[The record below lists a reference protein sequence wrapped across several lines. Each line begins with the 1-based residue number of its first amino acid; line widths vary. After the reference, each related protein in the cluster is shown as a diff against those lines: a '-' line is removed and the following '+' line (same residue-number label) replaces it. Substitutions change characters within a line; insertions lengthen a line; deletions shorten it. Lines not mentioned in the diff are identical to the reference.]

1 MKKRLVM
8 LSIVTACAVTVAP
21 VARAEDENKS
31 ETSVGELAGPAAEV
45 ADDAPAHIHLTRDA
59 AEAAATAARTALA
72 RRNVNMTYHGGRI
85 MTSATVKSIFWGPKW
100 AGATFTGDKVTGI
113 DSFYSG
119 FNQSHYALTNTEY
132 TDTIGTGHR
141 VGTTVL
147 SLTHQVDTTTAS
159 GGNSTAAILAE
170 ACKWFT
176 GPNDGSAYYAVY
188 TDRPRGTAGYCAYHS
203 AGTCGGVPVQFAFFW
218 SLDGDP
224 GCDPGSTVPGH
235 SQGLAAL
242 ANVSAHELSEAMT
255 DPASPG
261 AWFDRQ
267 GAENGDKCAWAFN
280 VPSVTFS
287 NGVAWKLQGEWSN
300 AAFTAG
306 TGYPNLSGQ
315 RGCLDGH

>member
-8 LSIVTACAVTVAP
+8 LSVLTACAVTVAP
-21 VARAEDENKS
+21 VSRAES
-31 ETSVGELAGPAAEV
+31 ESGIAGERVGPAVEV
-45 ADDAPAHIHLTRDA
+45 ADDAPVHIHLTRDA
-59 AEAAATAARTALA
+59 AEAAAKAARTALA
-72 RRNVNMTYHGGRI
+72 AKRNANMTYHGGKI

-100 AGATFTGDKVTGI
+100 SSATFAGDKVTGL
-113 DSFYSG
+113 DSFYAG
-119 FNQSHYALTNTEY
+119 FNQSHYALTSDEY
-132 TDTIGTGHR
+132 TDT
-141 VGTTVL
+141 VGGG
-147 SLTHQVDTTTAS
+147 HQVGPTILNLSHVVDTSTAS

-188 TDRPRGTAGYCAYHS
+188 TDLPRGNAGYCAYHS

-224 GCDPGSTVPGH
+224 GCDPGSTVSGH

-242 ANVSAHELSEAMT
+242 ANVSAHELSEARS
-255 DPASPG
+255 DPANPG
-261 AWFDRQ
+261 AWYDRQ
-267 GAENGDKCAWAFN
+267 GAENGDKCAWTFN

-287 NGVAWKLQGEWSN
+287 NGSAWKLQGEWSN

-306 TGYPNLSGQ
+306 TGYPNSAGQ

>member
-1 MKKRLVM
+1 MKKRLVT
-8 LSIVTACAVTVAP
+8 LSILTACAVAVAP
-21 VARAEDENKS
+21 AAWAEENRSEAAGDRAADVA
-31 ETSVGELAGPAAEV
+31 VG
-45 ADDAPAHIHLTRDA
+45 DAPVHIHLTRDA
-59 AEAAATAARTALA
+59 AEAAATAARTSLA
-72 RRNVNMTYHGGRI
+72 RRSANMTYHGGRI

-113 DSFYSG
+113 DSFYTG
-119 FNQSHYALTNTEY
+119 FNQSHYALTSDEY
-132 TDTIGTGHR
+132 TGLGQQVGPTILNLGHVIDT
-141 VGTTVL
+141 
-147 SLTHQVDTTTAS
+147 STAS

-170 ACKWFT
+170 ACKEFT

-188 TDRPRGTAGYCAYHS
+188 TDLPRGNAGYCAYHS
-203 AGTCGGVPVQFAFFW
+203 VGTCGGVPVQFAFFW

-242 ANVSAHELSEAMT
+242 ANVSAHELSEARS
-255 DPASPG
+255 DPANPG
-261 AWFDRQ
+261 AWYDSSGQ
-267 GAENGDKCAWAFN
+267 ENGDKCAWSFN

-287 NGVAWKLQGEWSN
+287 NGTAWKLQGEWSN

>member
-8 LSIVTACAVTVAP
+8 LSILTACAVTVAP
-21 VARAEDENKS
+21 AIRAEENRS
-31 ETSVGELAGPAAEV
+31 EAASAGDRAVDV
-45 ADDAPAHIHLTRDA
+45 AGDAPVHIHLTRDA
-59 AEAAATAARTALA
+59 AEAAAAATRASLA
-72 RRNVNMTYHGGRI
+72 RVRRSANMTYHGGKI

-100 AGATFTGDKVTGI
+100 SGATFTGDKVTGI
-113 DSFYSG
+113 DSFYAG
-119 FNQSHYALTNTEY
+119 FNQSHYALTSDEY
-132 TDTIGTGHR
+132 TGLGQQ
-141 VGTTVL
+141 VGPTVL
-147 SLTHQVDTTTAS
+147 SLSHQIDTSTAS

-176 GPNDGSAYYAVY
+176 GPTDGSAYYAVY
-188 TDRPRGTAGYCAYHS
+188 TDLPRGNAGYCAYHS
-203 AGTCGGVPVQFAFFW
+203 VGTCGGVPVQFAFFW

-224 GCDPGSTVPGH
+224 GCDPGSTVSGH

-242 ANVSAHELSEAMT
+242 ANVSAHELSEARS
-255 DPASPG
+255 DPANPG
-261 AWFDRQ
+261 AWYDSSGQ
-267 GAENGDKCAWAFN
+267 ENGDKCAWSFN

-287 NGVAWKLQGEWSN
+287 NGSAWKLQGEWSN